1 MALDVGFVLYYF
13 GFPIFIVAI
22 WNRCIGGFN
31 RIGLPQ
37 FVLVFL
43 FFSGYVGLLALYFE
57 WDAYRAQIGFTDPF
71 ILITILGY
79 SSLCII
85 FVVLGAILARA
96 CVGICP
102 HISAGV
108 NVHPVSIGALIPLV
122 LLVCV
127 SCLALVLYLSRL
139 KSVALFVALSDGPE
153 AAHIARSA
161 MTNAFEGGYHWY
173 SLFMHEVA
181 AWVCFM
187 LFVVKLK
194 QPSFLVNC
202 AFFFSFF
209 LVLFAKIM
217 TTEKAPLAWFLLG
230 LFLVYVLVKKNG
242 FISMKTV
249 MASGGAVLVVVL
261 AAHVLILDVE
271 LIKAAKLVFSR
282 TFTGSITPAYW
293 YLEYFPSE
301 QSWLLGSSFPN
312 PAGVFPFEPYSL
324 TQEIMAWKFP
334 PHLNGGIVGSA
345 PTIFWGELYANF
357 AWLGVVFGSYVVGF
371 IIYLVGYFVNQI
383 KALHLRIGLLVWC
396 CMHYKQLAVTGIS
409 GFIIDLNAFTIFLLT
424 LLLALTSD
432 RLKIE

>member
-139 KSVALFVALSDGPE
+139 KSVALFVALSDGP
-153 AAHIARSA
+153 
-161 MTNAFEGGYHWY
+161 
-173 SLFMHEVA
+173 
-181 AWVCFM
+181 
-187 LFVVKLK
+187 
-194 QPSFLVNC
+194 
-202 AFFFSFF
+202 
-209 LVLFAKIM
+209 
-217 TTEKAPLAWFLLG
+217 
-230 LFLVYVLVKKNG
+230 
-242 FISMKTV
+242 
-249 MASGGAVLVVVL
+249 
-261 AAHVLILDVE
+261 
-271 LIKAAKLVFSR
+271 
-282 TFTGSITPAYW
+282 
-293 YLEYFPSE
+293 
-301 QSWLLGSSFPN
+301 
-312 PAGVFPFEPYSL
+312 
-324 TQEIMAWKFP
+324 
-334 PHLNGGIVGSA
+334 
-345 PTIFWGELYANF
+345 
-357 AWLGVVFGSYVVGF
+357 
-371 IIYLVGYFVNQI
+371 
-383 KALHLRIGLLVWC
+383 
-396 CMHYKQLAVTGIS
+396 
-409 GFIIDLNAFTIFLLT
+409 
-424 LLLALTSD
+424 
-432 RLKIE
+432 